1 MCMVIEGLNI
11 IRQMVWKQALDP
23 ILAAVLNRLI
33 IIPAFESEH
42 IQNFIH
48 VCNFRLDGLLL
59 LFQQFPAQ
67 RVCRR
72 TLHAPVHK
80 LLDVLELK
88 PRHFETFDHPQG
100 FKLVLAEFSYAG
112 LALYSG
118 EKTLLTKKW

>member
-1 MCMVIEGLNI
+1 MCMVIEELNI

-48 VCNFRLDGLLL
+48 VCNFRLDGFPL

-67 RVCRR
+67 RVCGC

-80 LLDVLELK
+80 LLDVLDLK

-100 FKLVLAEFSYAG
+100 FKFVLAEFSYAG
-112 LALYSG
+112 PALYSG

>member
-1 MCMVIEGLNI
+1 MIV
-11 IRQMVWKQALDP
+11 
-23 ILAAVLNRLI
+23 
-33 IIPAFESEH
+33 IPAFESEH

-80 LLDVLELK
+80 LLDVLDLK

-112 LALYSG
+112 PALYSG